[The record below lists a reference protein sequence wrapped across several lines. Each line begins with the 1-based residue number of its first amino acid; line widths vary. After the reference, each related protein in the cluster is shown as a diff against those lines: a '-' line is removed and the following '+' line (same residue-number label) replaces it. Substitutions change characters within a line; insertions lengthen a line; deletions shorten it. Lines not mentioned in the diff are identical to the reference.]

1 MTTKKL
7 TNRQLAIL
15 HFMKQ
20 YLVENQRLPTV
31 REIANALGI
40 RSPNGVTYH
49 LRALAR
55 HGAIVHLENHRAG
68 SYRLTGV
75 AIRLESTF
83 VVQFDK
89 PSDETLS
96 RRDDATTW
104 CLQEDSPKSLGKSD
118 LPLASASVDA
128 CA

>member
-1 MTTKKL
+1 MKPKM

-20 YLVENQRLPTV
+20 FLVENQRLPTV
-31 REIANALGI
+31 REIANAFGI

-55 HGAIVHLENHRAG
+55 RGAIVHLENHRAG
-68 SYRLTGV
+68 SYRLTGI
-75 AIRLESTF
+75 AIRLELMSMI
-83 VVQFDK
+83 DE

-96 RRDDATTW
+96 RRSDATTW
-104 CLQEDSPKSLGKSD
+104 CPQEESPKSLGESD

>member
-1 MTTKKL
+1 MTTKKM

-15 HFMKQ
+15 QFMKQ
-20 YLVENQRLPTV
+20 HLVENQRLPTV
-31 REIANALGI
+31 REIANAFGI
-40 RSPNGVTYH
+40 RSPNGVIYH

-55 HGAIVHLENHRAG
+55 RGAIVHLENHRAG

-75 AIRLESTF
+75 AIRLESTP
-83 VVQFDK
+83 VLQIDEL
-89 PSDETLS
+89 SDETLS

-104 CLQEDSPKSLGKSD
+104 CSQEESPKSLGESD
-118 LPLASASVDA
+118 LLLASASVDA